1 MANPKWFDADVYMQN
16 KLAQLKAQEPDA
28 NWSWDKLYDA
38 FRDAGFVGEEGQ
50 YAHFVKFG
58 AAEEVAPNAYF
69 NADEYYAAKAK
80 QYYEEVLKQE
90 FTGSEEQIAH
100 VKSLIKNE
108 GMNAWTHYQQF
119 GSAEGVDPSNAFDA
133 SAYCAA
139 KAEAMNKAGQKAPDG
154 TEWTAEKIADAIA
167 DAGMSVLEHYMTYA
181 GTGEGEVEAGATYP
195 VPDDDQVV
203 VPNSGVTIV
212 VDNDGTSYN
221 GTAGDDSF
229 YVKTG
234 STLQGYHTLDGGEG
248 NDTLTL
254 VGQELGGAT
263 IRNIEN
269 LVVNGG
275 AGGMYDMNTFSTS
288 FTLNGGTATVE
299 NVASQKLIAD
309 GAQKLTVEMAADQ
322 TSVDLTS
329 QNRTVH
335 QSFVL
340 KGDSSLTSVKLAV
353 DESAQW
359 VNFTDSAVEVTDL
372 AVTATVSEAKNDKA
386 IVSVGALDDL
396 VNVSMAGAGAVDL
409 RITTA
414 NAALKTVDATANTGG
429 VTVDLSKADNA
440 AFTGGAGADMLTV
453 NGSNVAHTLGAGD
466 DTVVVK
472 DAAFGALA
480 KGFSVDGGE
489 GTDTLSM
496 ASAVATDVKMT
507 ADVFNKTFTNFEE
520 LTISDKLAGNLDI
533 SGYTGID
540 HLTLSGANDGEAI
553 TMQSG
558 STLELTKGA
567 EGTGT
572 YGSTLTVSV
581 ADAAAGKADVLN
593 IALTG
598 DGAVDGNT
606 ITVADVET
614 INVVAT
620 DTDGD
625 STDPVITHTL
635 TLKADKAT
643 SVTVS
648 GDAKLNLTLDAAST
662 DITDINASE
671 NTGGLKVDVN
681 VGDLSG
687 VTVTGSSAADEI
699 TLGAQTVATG
709 GEGADKFTVSST
721 EMTKYATIT
730 DFDAGDT
737 IKMGGAADNT
747 LGKAISLQDT
757 AQFADYVN
765 EAVKGSSTNDVS
777 WFTFGENTYLVL
789 DAHTDTTFN
798 ATSDMVVQLQG
809 VFNLEGMTFDS
820 GSMTLPEGA

>member
-1 MANPKWFDADVYMQN
+1 MEKWFDPTVYMQN
-16 KLAQLKAQEPDA
+16 KLAQMQATDPAYTMSDLVA
-28 NWSWDKLYDA
+28 A
-38 FRDAGFVGEEGQ
+38 FAKAGFVGPEGYFQ
-50 YAHFVKFG
+50 HFQQFG

-69 NADEYYAAKAK
+69 NANEYYAAKAAQFYGDK
-80 QYYEEVLKQE
+80 
-90 FTGSEEQIAH
+90 FDGSELQIAQ
-100 VKSLIKNE
+100 VKALINKE

-119 GSAEGVDPSNAFDA
+119 GSAEGVNPSNAFDA

-359 VNFTDSAVEVTDL
+359 VNFTGSAVEVTDL

-472 DAAFGALA
+472 DTAFDALE

-520 LTISDKLAGNLDI
+520 LTISNKLAGDLDI

-540 HLTLSGANDGEAI
+540 HLTLSGADNGKAI

-572 YGSTLTVSV
+572 YGGTLTVSV

-598 DGAVDGNT
+598 DDAVDGNT
-606 ITVADVET
+606 ITVAEVET

-737 IKMGGAADNT
+737 IKMGDAAGNT

-765 EAVKGSSTNDVS
+765 EAVKGNSTNNVS

-789 DAHTDTTFN
+789 DAHADTTFN
-798 ATSDMVVQLQG
+798 AASDMVVQLQG

-820 GSMTLPEGA
+820 GSMSLPEGA